1 VGEIDPAADRPLVVT
16 GARLR
21 NGQVVDLHC
30 SGGLLTAVAPAGER
44 PVPDDVD
51 VLAAGGGL
59 VTAPFVDAHLHLDK
73 VRTLPLIGDEA
84 LRAYTAHGM
93 ADSAHSIDLASA
105 VKRHYTVDRLLPNI
119 RAALADGIGHGVLHV
134 QAFADVDTAAG
145 LVGLEAV
152 LAAREEVRG
161 VVDVAV
167 VAFPQDGVVRDPGAA
182 ALVEQGLEMGADV
195 VGGIPWIEA
204 SLADQQAHVE
214 WACALAARTG
224 RRVAMLTDDAPDPRY
239 RTTAMLAEGLV
250 RHGLLG
256 RGVACH
262 ARALGHYAEPELT
275 AVLDLAGRAGLG
287 LVSDPHTGSVALP
300 VERAL
305 AAGVPVALGQDDI
318 EDAYYPFGRHN
329 LLEVAFLAAH
339 LLDMRT
345 AAQQEVL
352 VDLVTTSA
360 ARVLGLRDYGLR
372 VGGPAHFLVH
382 EAGRTVDLLARHAP
396 PRAVVRG
403 GRVVARAG
411 VLVAPADGGQGA
423 DVSTTGGR
431 GAVST

>member
-1 VGEIDPAADRPLVVT
+1 VSTDDPGDAGAARPLVVT

-21 NGQVVDLHC
+21 SGRVVDLHC
-30 SGGLLTAVAPAGER
+30 AAGRVAAVSPAGER
-44 PVPDDVD
+44 PVPGDAQ
-51 VLAAGGGL
+51 VLAAEGGL
-59 VTAPFVDAHLHLDK
+59 VTEPFVDAHLHLDK

-93 ADSAHSIDLASA
+93 ADSARSIDLASA
-105 VKRHYTVDRLLPNI
+105 VKRHYTVERLLPNI
-119 RAALADGIGHGVLHV
+119 RGALEDGVRYGVLHV

-152 LAAREEVRG
+152 LVAREELRG
-161 VVDVAV
+161 VVDVDV
-167 VAFPQDGVVRDPGAA
+167 VAFPQDGVLRDPGAG
-182 ALVEQGLEMGADV
+182 ALVEQGLELGADV
-195 VGGIPWIEA
+195 VGGIPWIETTE
-204 SLADQQAHVE
+204 ADRLAHVD

-239 RTTAMLAEGLV
+239 RTTAMLAEALLE
-250 RHGLLG
+250 HGMTG

-262 ARALGHYAEPELT
+262 ARALGHYGEPELA

-305 AAGVPVALGQDDI
+305 AAGVAVALGQDDI

-345 AAQQEVL
+345 GAQQEVL

-372 VGGPAHFLVH
+372 VGGPADLLVH
-382 EAGRTVDLLARHAP
+382 DAGRTVDLLARHAA

-403 GRVVARAG
+403 GRVVAGASG
-411 VLVAPADGGQGA
+411 STADQ
-423 DVSTTGGR
+423 R
-431 GAVST
+431 